1 MGLAVKIRSSS
12 VYLSGWNLQGNGLRP
27 WCDLS
32 FTPFRGS
39 RGSYW
44 CFLEIHF
51 YMIQFKLTSMLIWNN
66 NFPPKLDEGL
76 SSNGQKSRI
85 LLLQEFKSFIFQLS
99 AQS

>member
-1 MGLAVKIRSSS
+1 MGLAVKTGSSS

-39 RGSYW
+39 WGSYR
-44 CFLEIHF
+44 CLLEIHF
-51 YMIQFKLTSMLIWNN
+51 YMIQFKLTSMLIWNT
-66 NFPPKLDEGL
+66 NFPPKLDGGL
-76 SSNGQKSRI
+76 SSNGQKGRI
-85 LLLQEFKSFIFQLS
+85 LLLQELKSLIFQLS